1 MLDFLQLAL
10 LAKKIG
16 MFLSDVDI
24 KKAVTHGYITL
35 KPFDLVRLQ
44 PASYDIRL
52 ANKFVINEESATHII
67 DPVKKIFAK
76 TREVTVKDGAE
87 FVLHPGISVLGSSK
101 EYFGSDHFLIQV
113 GGKSSLARVGLMVH
127 NTAGIINPGHFL
139 HITFEITNQ
148 NNVPIVLRP
157 GMEIAQITFSMLSSS
172 PQQNY
177 KKNGRY
183 AKDNWKHFTV
193 AKKSGKKK

>member
-1 MLDFLQLAL
+1 
-10 LAKKIG
+10 

-24 KKAVTHGYITL
+24 KKAVKDERITL
-35 KPFDLVRLQ
+35 EPFDTARLQ

-52 ANKFVINEESATHII
+52 GNKFIINEESATHII
-67 DPVKKIFAK
+67 DPVKKIYAK
-76 TREVTVKDGAE
+76 TREISIKDGKE

-101 EYFGSDHFLIQV
+101 EFFGSNHYLIQV

-148 NNVPIVLRP
+148 NNVPIILRP
-157 GMEIAQITFSMLSSS
+157 GMEIAQITFSMLSSA
-172 PQQNY
+172 PEQNY
-177 KKNGRY
+177 RKNGRF
-183 AKDNWKHFTV
+183 AKDNWKHFV
-193 AKKSGKKK
+193 APKVKKPRK